1 MHALIY
7 IYIPRLYVEMTC
19 IRVKVILVIEDKLA
33 ERSLHSGAC
42 SLNTEEVRRRTV
54 VLMVVVML
62 VVVVVM
68 VVVMLLYGVYSV
80 YLKWGRV

>member
-1 MHALIY
+1 MHAL

-42 SLNTEEVRRRTV
+42 SVNTEEVRRRTG
-54 VLMVVVML
+54 VLM
-62 VVVVVM
+62 VVVVM
-68 VVVMLLYGVYSV
+68 VVMVMLLYGVYSV

>member
-42 SLNTEEVRRRTV
+42 SVNTEEVRRRTG
-54 VLMVVVML
+54 VLM
-62 VVVVVM
+62 VVVVM